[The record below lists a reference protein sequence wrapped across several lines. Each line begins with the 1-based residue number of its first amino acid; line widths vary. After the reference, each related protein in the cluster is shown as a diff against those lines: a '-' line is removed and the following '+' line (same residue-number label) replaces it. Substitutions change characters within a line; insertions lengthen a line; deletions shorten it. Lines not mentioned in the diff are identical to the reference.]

1 MDDHKLVMIFMVFRL
16 CKIDGKIC
24 QKITNFLGK
33 DFLENNFGFF
43 FILLGRTRS
52 NTFRFGPH
60 PVWPIDSGDALHC
73 SFYSIVETGKC
84 SGRRKMR
91 KRRRRGGAGCP
102 SGGDV
107 WQAVKT
113 VEAGGE
119 MRELLG
125 RWTTVLLIFPLF
137 LEESSRF

>member
-1 MDDHKLVMIFMVFRL
+1 MPENHKFFR
-16 CKIDGKIC
+16 K
-24 QKITNFLGK
+24 
-33 DFLENNFGFF
+33 GFFRKQFWIF